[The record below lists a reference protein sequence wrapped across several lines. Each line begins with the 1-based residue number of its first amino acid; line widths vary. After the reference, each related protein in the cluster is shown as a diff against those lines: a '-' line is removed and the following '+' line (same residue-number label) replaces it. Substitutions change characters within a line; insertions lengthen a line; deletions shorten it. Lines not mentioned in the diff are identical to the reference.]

1 MPPTMLAQEAR
12 PFAPNYQSGQ
22 PVSGAVPA
30 SYFGPAGPAQA
41 VMPQARPARL
51 CEMAQILSRV
61 GDDVVLTGD
70 LLGGIDDMMTRA
82 KAASPRGNMPSS
94 GLR

>member
-1 MPPTMLAQEAR
+1 M
-12 PFAPNYQSGQ
+12 
-22 PVSGAVPA
+22 
-30 SYFGPAGPAQA
+30 
-41 VMPQARPARL
+41 MPQARPARL

-82 KAASPRGNMPSS
+82 RAASPQGNMHSS
-94 GLR
+94 GLRWCKK